1 MKFRYYITAL
11 FDGNI
16 QGTDDT
22 VVATNFSLCEDWFV
36 VDAETGEWLTPSGPE
51 SIMAV
56 KGLAQLEQEE

>member
-1 MKFRYYITAL
+1 MKFRYYIIAP

-36 VDAETGEWLTPSGPE
+36 VDAETGEWLTPSNHI
-51 SIMAV
+51 SVMAV
-56 KGLAQLEQEE
+56 KDLAHPEQEE